1 MSFATPNQ
9 KVLSLTGTSPIFTD
23 TERDES
29 DRLIFVKRIPG
40 IITAEEF
47 ATIALDYA
55 QKGPIIDIKY
65 RRHTGGDKTAFAL
78 IYFQEEEDGREAIKG
93 MNGKHIEYK
102 GQHRVLSAE
111 RASRWTQQVSR
122 TNLYVTHLPH
132 HWTGSDLKS
141 VFDKFGRVLQ
151 ATVLPHP
158 EIDEQNSGAGFV
170 RFSTEEEA
178 ALALKSTHKKPATP
192 GSEQILEVK
201 YAKANLSGKK
211 NRRQWHCST
220 SRLSY
225 GAAKKR
231 KGDFLNV
238 NPAKKIRFNA
248 RGLGQVLFQPQMQ
261 QAFQQVVTAAN
272 GQQFICVPRVMP
284 QRMAVAQ
291 QQMLLPSGQIVQS
304 PQAMQ
309 YAQLAQQQ
317 QAQMMVQPQLLQQA
331 QMLQQ
336 MQQQQQLQ
344 YAAVQPQAGLQFQNA
359 YQQAQLQQ
367 MMLQQQA
374 AQAQAQAAQQATAQ
388 QVSDTATVSGAEQL
402 NAAASDPNAQ
412 RQAQAQAAAQ
422 MQQNRYTQATWPG
435 SVQSTTLGMRDNRL
449 PHVKAEPFART
460 E

>member
-211 NRRQWHCST
+211 NRT
-220 SRLSY
+220 
-225 GAAKKR
+225 AKKR

-248 RGLGQVLFQPQMQ
+248 HGLGQVLYQPQMQ

-291 QQMLLPSGQIVQS
+291 QQMFRLPSGQIVQS

-317 QAQMMVQPQLLQQA
+317 QQAQMMAQPQMQALQQA
-331 QMLQQ
+331 QMIQQ
-336 MQQQQQLQ
+336 MQAQSQLQQ
-344 YAAVQPQAGLQFQNA
+344 YAAVPQAQQMMMQQQA
-359 YQQAQLQQ
+359 YQRAQLQQ

-374 AQAQAQAAQQATAQ
+374 AQAQAQAAQATAQ
-388 QVSDTATVSGAEQL
+388 QVSDTATVTGAEQV
-402 NAAASDPNAQ
+402 NAAASDNSY
-412 RQAQAQAAAQ
+412 QAQAAAQ
-422 MQQNRYTQATWPG
+422 MQQNARR
-435 SVQSTTLGMRDNRL
+435 TTRNSFRGTRG
-449 PHVKAEPFART
+449 
-460 E
+460 